1 MKEHKITAELAP
13 GTDTSLFA
21 GFGLKKDM
29 VTAVITITDTPERIQ
44 ALEQTLTFGGYEYGI
59 TRTPD
64 R

>member
-29 VTAVITITDTPERIQ
+29 ITAVITITDTPENIE
-44 ALEQTLTFGGYEYGI
+44 LLKQTLEFGGYEYGI
-59 TRTPD
+59 EYK
-64 R
+64 